1 MLPKDVSLGARA
13 ASLLATPEGITI
25 DNYADESMVRLGPN
39 PNLTPK
45 PNPNPIYADES
56 MVRLA

>member
-39 PNLTPK
+39 PNLTPN
-45 PNPNPIYADES
+45 PNPNPNHADES